1 MLLTDHTL
9 GHFEVLFGLHV
20 AHYLI
25 RHAKLT
31 QGVHV
36 SVDGCGLNVT
46 CDGVEN
52 SNGGWGRGVRQR
64 GFPALGVLL
73 HQYQKRVL
81 NSKPR
86 HSELPLMFSLFADSI
101 HIHYMT

>member
-1 MLLTDHTL
+1 M
-9 GHFEVLFGLHV
+9 
-20 AHYLI
+20 
-25 RHAKLT
+25 
-31 QGVHV
+31 

-52 SNGGWGRGVRQR
+52 CNGGWVGGSGGGVRQR

-86 HSELPLMFSLFADSI
+86 HSELSLMFSLFADSI